1 MAVKMCRC
9 RCAPELESEHGYL
22 VSDTLFNARKVIT
35 SRDCWAQVLSRTSEA
50 EPYGWWPARIKM
62 MKGEFAVV
70 DYVGYE
76 STYSDIL
83 PLDNVRH
90 RNTKYVP
97 HLSYVDCKSIKVD

>member
-1 MAVKMCRC
+1 VDVVNKAI
-9 RCAPELESEHGYL
+9 
-22 VSDTLFNARKVIT
+22 TLL
-35 SRDCWAQVLSRTSEA
+35 RDCWAQVLSRTSEA
-50 EPYGWWPARIKM
+50 EPYGWWPAKIKM

-90 RNTKYVP
+90 RNTKYV
-97 HLSYVDCKSIKVD
+97 HSLLSCVY